1 MHFHDRC
8 RSSVAAALLLLATLL
23 AIASPA
29 TAQQPPSLSATPTG
43 PYGMSMAEWQGVSC
57 LWGGSLAGLGVFYYS
72 DVLAVAVTGVTSPL
86 LLVPLIATGFLGG
99 CSVGANASP
108 GLIWLLRQ

>member
-1 MHFHDRC
+1 MQFRHRC
-8 RSSVAAALLLLATLL
+8 RSAFAAALLLAALL
-23 AIASPA
+23 AAAPVL
-29 TAQQPPSLSATPTG
+29 AQQPPALTATPTG